1 LLSPIATLPG
11 PSVSLL
17 WPIVTDSSETKLEVP
32 IVIASSPFTLEF
44 LPKAIELFVLS
55 LKLIELPEAIILSEF
70 LA

>member
-1 LLSPIATLPG
+1 M
-11 PSVSLL
+11 
-17 WPIVTDSSETKLEVP
+17 
-32 IVIASSPFTLEF
+32 ASSPFTLEF

>member
-17 WPIVTDSSETKLEVP
+17 WPIVTDSSDTKLDLP
-32 IVIASSPFTLEF
+32 IAIASLPFTLELF
-44 LPKAIELFVLS
+44 PKAIESLALS
-55 LKLIELPEAIILSEF
+55 LKLMEFPAAIILSAF